1 MSSCGGFSGLF
12 MASRISGF
20 GDIHQG
26 PSDRRLR
33 LARGYNFLL
42 FIQWLMSAI
51 PVQGRAAGRAISQG
65 ISDRN
70 PGIKGQPGTGG
81 RLFIAGGAP

>member
-26 PSDRRLR
+26 AS
-33 LARGYNFLL
+33 
-42 FIQWLMSAI
+42 
-51 PVQGRAAGRAISQG
+51 
-65 ISDRN
+65 
-70 PGIKGQPGTGG
+70 GG
-81 RLFIAGGAP
+81 RGARIRN